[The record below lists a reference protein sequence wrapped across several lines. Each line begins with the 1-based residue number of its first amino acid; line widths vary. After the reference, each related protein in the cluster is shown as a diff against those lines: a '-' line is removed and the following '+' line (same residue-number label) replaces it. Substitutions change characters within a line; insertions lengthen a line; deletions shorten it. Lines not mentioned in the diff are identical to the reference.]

1 MENSFKRG
9 IQMLPNSSHLFV
21 IAILMFSWFLTLSVE
36 DNMFYTLNQSYINES
51 IMSLFIGLLAWG
63 FLVKRFQVEKKNL
76 FLFTMAYIL
85 ALAPFFSPPT
95 ILWILWSIL
104 MVFFKRFNFPVHEK
118 SYDFHFE
125 KGEENLNLR
134 RNNANLIEITDVI
147 TMEQQNQNSELS
159 ISEMLTRREREI
171 AALLIK
177 GKTYRT
183 IANELHVSENTVK
196 THVKNIYS
204 KTGVNNRAELIN
216 LLLDTNVLYFESEKS
231 V

>member
-1 MENSFKRG
+1 
-9 IQMLPNSSHLFV
+9 
-21 IAILMFSWFLTLSVE
+21 
-36 DNMFYTLNQSYINES
+36 
-51 IMSLFIGLLAWG
+51 
-63 FLVKRFQVEKKNL
+63 
-76 FLFTMAYIL
+76 
-85 ALAPFFSPPT
+85 
-95 ILWILWSIL
+95 
-104 MVFFKRFNFPVHEK
+104 
-118 SYDFHFE
+118 
-125 KGEENLNLR
+125 
-134 RNNANLIEITDVI
+134 
-147 TMEQQNQNSELS
+147 
-159 ISEMLTRREREI
+159 MLTRREREI